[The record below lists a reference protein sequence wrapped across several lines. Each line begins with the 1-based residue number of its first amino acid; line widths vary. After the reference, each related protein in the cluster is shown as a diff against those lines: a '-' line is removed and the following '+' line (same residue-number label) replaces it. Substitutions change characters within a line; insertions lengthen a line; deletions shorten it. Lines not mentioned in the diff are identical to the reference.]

1 MKRISAFAFASTLL
15 LSTGFAHAQ
24 REETVVIEHGDTLL
38 IERVEDTRAL
48 DLPTRGISM
57 SQVESR
63 YGAPLD
69 RLDPRGGQKSQ
80 WPVINRWVYPDF
92 TVYFER
98 SHVIDVVARKAS
110 PTEIAPKPVQ

>member
-1 MKRISAFAFASTLL
+1 MKRISAFALASTLL
-15 LSTGFAHAQ
+15 LSTGLAHAQ
-24 REETVVIEHGDTLL
+24 RAQEGDTLL
-38 IERVEDTRAL
+38 IDRVEETRAL
-48 DLPTRGISM
+48 DLPARGISM
-57 SQVESR
+57 NQVESR

-92 TVYFER
+92 TVYFEH